1 MRETFLGFAARFRA
15 GEGDKWRMKSS
26 ISLCVVMCLVA
37 SPFAACATTHGPR
50 QIDEA
55 LAYSGSPVLTWS
67 RVGEIAAGA
76 EIMVTTK
83 NGQSGYRYFVMA
95 DRARLTVLNLTNPTL
110 PAASI
115 RILREMAAQHPENF
129 VALDRTGTLA
139 QNNVRLGRDGLFLA
153 DRKVADLAA
162 VVETISPNDVSEIWG
177 PVVARGS
184 VLGTVL
190 GGWLGFAVGV
200 VPGLGGASDEVA
212 WLALIG
218 SIAVG
223 GYLGFSWS
231 SHETDGIVY
240 KAP

>member
-1 MRETFLGFAARFRA
+1 
-15 GEGDKWRMKSS
+15 MKSA
-26 ISLCVVMCLVA
+26 ISALVVA
-37 SPFAACATTHGPR
+37 SIIASAFAGCATAHGPR

-55 LAYSGSPVLTWS
+55 LAYNGSPALTWS
-67 RVGEIAAGA
+67 RVSEIEPGA

-83 NGQSGYRYFVMA
+83 NGGSGPRYFVSA
-95 DRARLTVLNLTNPTL
+95 DRARLMVLNLTDPTL

-115 RILREMAAQHPENF
+115 QVLRDMAAQHPENF
-129 VALDRTGTLA
+129 AALDRTGTLA
-139 QNNVRLGRDGLFLA
+139 QGNLRIGRDGLFVA
-153 DRKVADLAA
+153 DRKVADLTQ
-162 VVETISPNDVSEIWG
+162 VVETVTPNDVSEIWG

-212 WLALIG
+212 WLVLIG

-223 GYLGFSWS
+223 GYLGFRWS
-231 SHETDGIVY
+231 NHETDGIVY

>member
-1 MRETFLGFAARFRA
+1 MRSA
-15 GEGDKWRMKSS
+15 
-26 ISLCVVMCLVA
+26 ISALVVA
-37 SPFAACATTHGPR
+37 SIIASPVAGCATAQGPR
-50 QIDEA
+50 QIDDA
-55 LAYSGSPVLTWS
+55 VAYSGSPVLTWS

-83 NGQSGYRYFVMA
+83 NGQSGRRYFVMA
-95 DRARLTVLNLTNPTL
+95 DRARLMVLNLTNPTL
-110 PAASI
+110 TTTSI
-115 RILREMAAQHPENF
+115 RVLREMAAQHPENF

-139 QNNVRLGRDGLFLA
+139 QDNVRVGRNGLFVA
-153 DRKVADLAA
+153 DRKVADLVQ
-162 VVETISPNDVSEIWG
+162 VVETIAPNDVSEIWG

-212 WLALIG
+212 WLVLIG
-218 SIAVG
+218 SIAAG
-223 GYLGFSWS
+223 SYLGFRWS